1 MNNIKIDM
9 DEINKK
15 YLLNKKGLRN
25 FDKKCKLNPESEYF
39 DAVYHDDSEDEDL
52 DTVTENFTDV
62 NRNLPE
68 LQRRMCTVNQVLM
81 DELEDDAEKTRD
93 YLTGLEISD
102 ELNLNKIE
110 INEGRTE
117 NKTVAKRKCRENK
130 DKECVEKEVI
140 EEAAKPINPDRKLT
154 AYEIMNKTIQE
165 NMKDLKQTI
174 RDLTDEQYQQFEGIQ
189 KTSDEKIEL
198 NKRLARKRSYVPC
211 FGRTKTT
218 VMEQIVYLMK
228 LRGIVELM
236 EKNQKSPQ
244 IIKDSNTA
252 DYNIKL
258 TVSEA
263 VEIPPYS
270 QKAGILVKPMDESQV
285 DDDLY
290 LFHAAHQPRYS
301 LQDGTFSLGEGAGTI
316 ANHSGKTLYLKPS
329 HLVGYAKKAEF
340 FRLPSIDDIFD
351 AEDLVVNA
359 VELVNGRYGIDPENP
374 YEHQLP
380 LPENGAPESSGENQN
395 EGEQNEDGC
404 NRKTKLRTPKN
415 WKIKDAA
422 DLQFEESNSKP
433 VSGNT
438 PRRYDGPVAKECIR
452 KLKEK
457 LSKCPKSFQEMV
469 ERYTDVFLVEEA
481 GQPVQFIN
489 CKPVVLPLRDNP
501 PDYLPLPYKRGFNK
515 DEQVAVDQW
524 LQQSLMSGL
533 ITKTAHAKVL
543 SPILIVRKVDE
554 EGRLKTRFLLDARQ
568 INAKVLSQVSI
579 PFPDIG
585 EGLKNLSKC
594 KFHTSMDVKSAFHR
608 IPIAESSKTYTAFV
622 VSSGSMVGTY
632 VFNSL
637 VQGALSS
644 PAIFCS
650 VMQEML
656 RKLHGDVQTYCFV
669 DDNLTSSI
677 SQEQHE
683 IDVEKVL
690 SIFKQNAVIIDIKKS
705 EFNESFVLWCGFR
718 IGDGTYAPDPE
729 RLGKLDDLLKSIP
742 SCKYSQLKRWQ
753 MTFGLTNYYRRF
765 IHGYSKIE
773 AGIRERIELV
783 KEQKLGYREADLI
796 NYSEFKNIVAAIKRA
811 ALVITDRKDE
821 LRIRTDASISALGF
835 VVETMDR
842 RPVMFGGRKLSR
854 AEKNLSMFELELLG
868 VLYAIEKAHDLILN
882 SPSTVIESDNLAGLK
897 NLTGKS
903 SHVVSCGALRTI
915 LSIQSRCASGK
926 VRYAHIAGC
935 LNYVS
940 DYLSRCEEKIGNVST
955 VDPKEV
961 AKMVINAVET
971 RRTRGQLKEAENLET
986 IRRLHEVTHDG
997 VSKMVASCQERGLV
1011 VKNLQKRVQ
1020 EIIYDCAG
1028 CNRERKVLFDT
1039 ILSFSPTPSYPFEEI
1054 AVDHTF
1060 MTRSR
1065 AGSDNCLTIVDPFSK
1080 FFIAIPGDNHRIDLF
1095 VAVLKGLK
1103 QQFPLLRRVKADNA
1117 FNTKELKDWCARNGV
1132 ELALNCSHNS
1142 RANCVERYNGTLK
1155 TKLEKFLNA
1164 NKEGADM
1171 WEDYVADAVLSMNSS
1186 VHSVTKMAPHEIVYG
1201 EKAPVFRDFARDDVF
1216 QSKPYVEKVELVRE
1230 RLKEDYPDYEEECA
1244 VIRKRI
1250 DLEKARYTHHAK
1262 DVPVLKEGEKVY
1274 IKYSHKDPLIPAEV
1288 VQDDGFTCVLQKTG
1302 RNQINQH
1309 NKLRVHKRH
1318 IWKRNARVLGAISIK
1333 SVFSEKEILRGFV
1346 DPDGKTW
1353 EEDSP
1358 TNYERWSENEEE
1370 GSEMDWETECALE
1383 EAPFQS
1389 SPKFW
1394 EE

>member
-1 MNNIKIDM
+1 MT
-9 DEINKK
+9 EINKK
-15 YLLNKKGLRN
+15 YLLNQKGLRN

-39 DAVYHDDSEDEDL
+39 DTVYYEESEDEDY
-52 DTVTENFTDV
+52 DDACEKFTEV
-62 NRNLPE
+62 NKNIPE
-68 LQRRMCTVNQVLM
+68 GQRSTCTVNQVLM
-81 DELEDDAEKTRD
+81 EELNENAEKTRNF
-93 YLTGLEISD
+93 LEEIDGSG
-102 ELNLNKIE
+102 EMNLNKIDVGE
-110 INEGRTE
+110 KKTE
-117 NKTVAKRKCRENK
+117 NKTLNKRKCRENK
-130 DKECVEKEVI
+130 GKECVEKEVI
-140 EEAAKPINPDRKLT
+140 EEANLPKNPDKKLT

-198 NKRLARKRSYVPC
+198 SKRLARKRSYVPC
-211 FGRTKTT
+211 FGRAKTT

-236 EKNQKSPQ
+236 EKNEKSPQ
-244 IIKDSNTA
+244 IIRNSNNA

-270 QKAGILVKPMDESQV
+270 QKAGIMIKPMDESQT

-301 LQDGTFSLGEGAGTI
+301 LQDGTFSLGQGAGTI
-316 ANHSGKTLYLKPS
+316 ANHSDKTLYLKPS
-329 HLVGYAKKAEF
+329 HLIGYAKKAEF
-340 FRLPSIDDIFD
+340 FRLPTIDDIFD
-351 AEDLVVNA
+351 VDDLVINS
-359 VELVNGRYGIDPENP
+359 VELINNRYGIDPENP
-374 YEHQLP
+374 EQHQLP
-380 LPENGAPESSGENQN
+380 RRGADFQASDGE
-395 EGEQNEDGC
+395 EQDDDNT
-404 NRKTKLRTPKN
+404 RKSKLRTPKT

-422 DLQFEESNSKP
+422 DLQFEESNPEPKP
-433 VSGNT
+433 ESA
-438 PRRYDGPVAKECIR
+438 PKKYDGPVARECIR
-452 KLKEK
+452 KLREK
-457 LSKCPKSFQEMV
+457 LAKCPQSFQEMV

-481 GQPVQFIN
+481 GQPVQFIKCN
-489 CKPVVLPLRDNP
+489 PVVLPLRDNP

-524 LQQSLMSGL
+524 LQQSIMSGL
-533 ITKTAHAKVL
+533 INKTEHAKVL

-608 IPIAESSKTYTAFV
+608 IPISECSKTYTAFV

-650 VMQEML
+650 IMQEML

-669 DDNLTSSI
+669 DDNLTSSAT
-677 SQEQHE
+677 QEQHE

-705 EFNESFVLWCGFR
+705 EFHETFVLWCGFR
-718 IGDGTYAPDPE
+718 IGDGTYAPDPD

-765 IHGYSKIE
+765 IEGYSKIE

-796 NYSEFKNIVAAIKRA
+796 NYNEFKLIVAAIKKA

-821 LRIRTDASISALGF
+821 IRIRTDASISALGF

-868 VLYAIEKAHDLILN
+868 VLYAIEKAHDLVLN
-882 SPSTVIESDNLAGLK
+882 SPSTIVESDNLAGLK

-903 SHVVSCGALRTI
+903 SHVVSCGALRSI

-940 DYLSRCEEKIGNVST
+940 DYLSRCEEKIGNASS
-955 VDPKEV
+955 VDPKEM
-961 AKMVINAVET
+961 AKLVINAVEP
-971 RRTRGQLKEAENLET
+971 RRTRGQVKETETIET

-1011 VKNLQKRVQ
+1011 VRNLQKRVQ

-1028 CNRERKVLFDT
+1028 CNRERKVLFDS
-1039 ILSFSPTPSYPFEEI
+1039 ILSFSPTPNYPFEEI

-1060 MTRSR
+1060 LARSR

-1080 FFIAIPGDNHRIDLF
+1080 FFIAIPGDSHRIDLF

-1103 QQFPLLRRVKADNA
+1103 MQFPLLRRVKADNA

-1155 TKLEKFLNA
+1155 LKLEKFLNA
-1164 NKEGADM
+1164 NKEDADM

-1201 EKAPVFRDFARDDVF
+1201 EKAPVFRDFVRDNVF
-1216 QSKPYVEKVELVRE
+1216 QSKTYIEKVELVRE
-1230 RLKEDYPDYEEECA
+1230 RLKVECPDYEEECA

-1250 DLEKARYTHHAK
+1250 DLEKARYSHHAK
-1262 DVPVLKEGEKVY
+1262 DVPVLKEEEEVF
-1274 IKYSHKDPLIPAEV
+1274 IKYSHKDPLIPAKV
-1288 VQDDGFTCVLQKTG
+1288 IQDDGFTCVLQKTG
-1302 RNQINQH
+1302 RNQTNQH
-1309 NKLRVHKRH
+1309 QRLRVHKRH
-1318 IWKRNARVLGAISIK
+1318 IWRRNAAIIGAVSIK
-1333 SVFSEKEILRGFV
+1333 SVFSEKEIIRGFV

-1358 TNYERWSENEEE
+1358 LDYDRWSESDDEE
-1370 GSEMDWETECALE
+1370 SEMDWEAECALQDL
-1383 EAPFQS
+1383 PFQR
-1389 SPKFW
+1389 SPRFW
-1394 EE
+1394 EN

>member
-1 MNNIKIDM
+1 MT
-9 DEINKK
+9 EINKN
-15 YLLNKKGLRN
+15 YALDKKGLRN

-39 DAVYHDDSEDEDL
+39 ETAYYEESENEDYEE
-52 DTVTENFTDV
+52 VCKNFDQANHETTKI
-62 NRNLPE
+62 
-68 LQRRMCTVNQVLM
+68 QQASCTVNQITM
-81 DELEDDAEKTRD
+81 EELGTDPEKIKVF
-93 YLTGLEISD
+93 LENKKVD
-102 ELNLNKIE
+102 LNKIE
-110 INEGRTE
+110 IEEKRAQ
-117 NKTVAKRKCRENK
+117 NKTVNKRKCRENK
-130 DKECVEKEVI
+130 NKNCVEMEVI
-140 EEAAKPINPDRKLT
+140 EEAAKPVNPNRSLT

-174 RDLTDEQYQQFEGIQ
+174 RDLTDEQFQQFEGTQ
-189 KTSDEKIEL
+189 KTSDKKIEL
-198 NKRLARKRSYVPC
+198 GKRLARKRSYVPC
-211 FGRTKTT
+211 FGKAKATA
-218 VMEQIVYLMK
+218 MEQIVYLMK

-236 EKNQKSPQ
+236 GKNEKSPQ
-244 IIKDSNTA
+244 IIRDSNEG
-252 DYNIKL
+252 DYDIKL

-270 QKAGILVKPMDESQV
+270 QKAGILIKPMDESQT

-301 LQDGTFSLGEGAGTI
+301 LQDGTFSLGQGAGTI

-340 FRLPSIDDIFD
+340 FRLPTLDDIFD
-351 AEDLVVNA
+351 MDELVVNS
-359 VELVNGRYGIDPENP
+359 VELINLRYGIDEENP
-374 YEHQLP
+374 EEHQLP
-380 LPENGAPESSGENQN
+380 ASDN
-395 EGEQNEDGC
+395 ETEDEDEQDEKI
-404 NRKTKLRTPKN
+404 NRKSKLKTPKN

-422 DLQFEESNSKP
+422 ELEFEENKERSK
-433 VSGNT
+433 SKTEFENT
-438 PRRYDGPVAKECIR
+438 PKRYDGPVAKECIR
-452 KLKEK
+452 KLKLK
-457 LSKCPKSFQEMV
+457 LAHCPTSFKEMV

-481 GQPVQFIN
+481 GQPVRFIK

-501 PDYLPLPYKRGFNK
+501 PEFLPLPYKRGFNK

-524 LQQSLMSGL
+524 LQQSIMSGL
-533 ITKTAHAKVL
+533 INKTEHAKVL

-594 KFHTSMDVKSAFHR
+594 KYHTSMDVKSAFHR
-608 IPIAESSKTYTAFV
+608 VPIAQSSKTYTAFV

-669 DDNLTSSI
+669 DDNLTSSTT
-677 SQEQHE
+677 EDQHE

-690 SIFKQNAVIIDIKKS
+690 SIFKQNWVVIDIKKS
-705 EFNESFVLWCGFR
+705 EFHQPSVLWCGFR
-718 IGDGTYAPDPE
+718 IGDGKYGPDPE

-742 SCKYSQLKRWQ
+742 SCKFSQLKRWQ

-765 IHGYSKIE
+765 IEGYSKIE

-796 NYSEFKNIVAAIKRA
+796 NYNEFKTIVSAIKKA

-821 LRIRTDASISALGF
+821 IRIRTDASISALGF

-854 AEKNLSMFELELLG
+854 AERNLSMFELELLG

-940 DYLSRCEEKIGNVST
+940 DYLSRCEEKIGNASS
-955 VDPKEV
+955 VDPKTV
-961 AKMVINAVET
+961 AKLIINSIET
-971 RRTRGQLKEAENLET
+971 RQTRSQTKEAEIIET
-986 IRRLHEVTHDG
+986 IRKLHEVTHDG

-1011 VKNLQKRVQ
+1011 VKNLQTRVR
-1020 EIIYDCAG
+1020 EIIYNCGG
-1028 CNRERKVLFDT
+1028 CNRERKVLFDS
-1039 ILSFSPTPSYPFEEI
+1039 ILAYSPTPNYPFEEI

-1060 MTRSR
+1060 FTRSQ

-1080 FFIAIPGDNHRIDLF
+1080 FFMAIPGDNHRIDLF
-1095 VAVLKGLK
+1095 VAILKGLK
-1103 QQFPLLRRVKADNA
+1103 MQFPLLRRVKADNA

-1132 ELALNCSHNS
+1132 ELKLNCSHNS

-1155 TKLEKFLNA
+1155 RKLENFLNA
-1164 NKEGADM
+1164 NKEEANM
-1171 WEDYVADAVLSMNSS
+1171 WEDYVAEAVLSMNSS
-1186 VHSVTKMAPHEIVYG
+1186 VHSVTKMAPHEVIYG
-1201 EKAPVFRDFARDDVF
+1201 EKAPVFRDFVRDEVF
-1216 QSKPYVEKVELVRE
+1216 QSKNYAEKIELIRE
-1230 RLKEDYPDYEEECA
+1230 RLKDECPDYEEECA

-1250 DLEKARYTHHAK
+1250 DLEKARYSHHAK
-1262 DVPVLKEGEKVY
+1262 DVPILKVDEEVF
-1274 IKYSHKDPLIPAEV
+1274 IKYSHKDPLIPAKV

-1302 RNQINQH
+1302 RKQVNQH
-1309 NKLRVHKRH
+1309 QRLRVHKRH
-1318 IWKRNARVLGAISIK
+1318 IWRRNAAVLGAVSIK
-1333 SVFSEKEILRGFV
+1333 SVFSEVEIAKSFV
-1346 DPDGKTW
+1346 NPDEKGGRTD
-1353 EEDSP
+1353 E
-1358 TNYERWSENEEE
+1358 TGNYERWGEN
-1370 GSEMDWETECALE
+1370 GEMDWEKEHLFQNL
-1383 EAPFQS
+1383 PFQIS
-1389 SPKFW
+1389 RKFW